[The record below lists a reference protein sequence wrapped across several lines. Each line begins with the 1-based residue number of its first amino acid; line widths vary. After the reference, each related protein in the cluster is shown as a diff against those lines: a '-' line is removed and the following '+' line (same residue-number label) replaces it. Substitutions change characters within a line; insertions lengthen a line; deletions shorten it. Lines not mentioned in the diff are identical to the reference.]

1 MEKTYVTAII
11 VAAGSSTRMGGHV
24 SKQLMC
30 ILGKSVIEHT
40 LNAFENA
47 QSIDD
52 VVIVARDC
60 DREEIQKRIDR
71 NGFKKIKKIVTG
83 GKTRSESV
91 RNGIAQC
98 DKKTTHVAIHDGA
111 RPLVTPEDIEN
122 VVDVGLCYG
131 GATLGTKVIDTIKMI
146 GKDGVITSTPD
157 RDKLVAV
164 QTPQVFRLEDYI
176 SALDEL
182 KAKGKEAEF
191 TDDCAIFEAT
201 SRNVKVVEGSRENI
215 KITTAEDITTAENI
229 MRSRRKA

>member
-1 MEKTYVTAII
+1 M
-11 VAAGSSTRMGGHV
+11 
-24 SKQLMC
+24 
-30 ILGKSVIEHT
+30 
-40 LNAFENA
+40 
-47 QSIDD
+47 
-52 VVIVARDC
+52 
-60 DREEIQKRIDR
+60 
-71 NGFKKIKKIVTG
+71 
-83 GKTRSESV
+83 
-91 RNGIAQC
+91 
-98 DKKTTHVAIHDGA
+98 AIHDGA

-131 GATLGTKVIDTIKMI
+131 GATLGTKVIDTIKVI
-146 GKDGVITSTPD
+146 GKDSVITSTPD

-182 KAKGKEAEF
+182 KSKGKEAEF

-201 SRNVKVVEGSRENI
+201 GRNVKVVEGSRENI